1 LYGAVVVFKE
11 RSFTRGVSYVIAVV
25 GEFDEYTNDWLYLRE
40 GTIFPKPRYR
50 MRKAS
55 FSSEV
60 SVIVHPSDVS
70 RDNSSGSVEA
80 PAMLVPSLVHS
91 VSVREAIQEV
101 RMVQI
106 WEHMMG
112 WFEMQGKE
120 LLDKGVITP
129 ADLYESLKGRHGN
142 ESSIINVGL
151 PSYALLQTLL
161 ISIKAGA
168 HGVLLLD
175 GSEVTHLNRPQDKF
189 LDWIFNPIMVLKD
202 QIQVIKLGES
212 EVRYLEKTV
221 LFGDHEQRIEA
232 WDNRSAPPQENLRTA
247 QIQGISRRMMGMV
260 RSVSKLPTYRRRFRK
275 VVKALI
281 TYWLEKQGLNRTGS
295 MSSGD
300 FIEDV

>member
-1 LYGAVVVFKE
+1 MG
-11 RSFTRGVSYVIAVV
+11 RG
-25 GEFDEYTNDWLYLRE
+25 
-40 GTIFPKPRYR
+40 
-50 MRKAS
+50 S

-60 SVIVHPSDVS
+60 SVIVHPSDVT
-70 RDNSSGSVEA
+70 RVNSSGSVDA

-120 LLDKGVITP
+120 LLDAEVLTP
-129 ADLYESLKGRHGN
+129 TDLYESLKGRHGN

-151 PSYALLQTLL
+151 PSYALLHTLL
-161 ISIKAGA
+161 SSIKAGV

-189 LDWIFNPIMVLKD
+189 LDWVFNPIMVLKD
-202 QIQVIKLGES
+202 QIRALKLGES
-212 EVRYLEKTV
+212 EVKYLEKVV
-221 LFGDHEQRIEA
+221 LFGNHEQRMEA
-232 WDNRSAPPQENLRTA
+232 WDNHSNPPQENLRTA

-260 RSVSKLPTYRRRFRK
+260 RSVSKLPTYRRRFRQ

-281 TYWLEKQGLNRTGS
+281 TYYSEKQGLNRTGS

-300 FIEDV
+300 FIEEG